1 MSSAPEVGEPLT
13 TTVKR
18 VPGGRMSNWMN
29 DVIAPGDRLEVMR
42 PTGLFVLRETD
53 VPIVAFAGG
62 SGITPVMSIV
72 KSALSSTTR
81 SITLV
86 YANRN
91 RDSVIFADELA
102 RLQAASDGRLTVHHH
117 LDSEV
122 GFLDAEQCAA
132 LVGVRTHA
140 DFYVCGPGAYMDV
153 VEAGLATVGVDA
165 AQVFIERFELPADE
179 PAYDPVAEGRAP
191 TESLVVR
198 LDRRKHT
205 LGYEDGDTILQAARR
220 GGLQPPFSCEAGNCA
235 TCMAHLDEG
244 SATMRVNNALSAEE
258 VDDGWVLT
266 CQAIP
271 TSVAVVVD
279 YDG

>member
-1 MSSAPEVGEPLT
+1 
-13 TTVKR
+13 
-18 VPGGRMSNWMN
+18 MN
-29 DVIAPGDRLEVMR
+29 DVIAPGDRVEVMR
-42 PTGLFVLRETD
+42 PTGLFVLRATD

-72 KSALSSTTR
+72 KTALSTTTR

-86 YANRN
+86 YANRSV
-91 RDSVIFADELA
+91 DSVIFADDLE
-102 RLQAASDGRLTVHHH
+102 RLQAASGGRLTVHHH
-117 LDSEV
+117 LDSEL

-132 LVGVRTHA
+132 LVGVPRARRTSTS
-140 DFYVCGPGAYMDV
+140 V
-153 VEAGLATVGVDA
+153 VPVPTWTWSRPVSQRSASTLRRCSSSGSRRPRSRSTTPHPRERAT
-165 AQVFIERFELPADE
+165 
-179 PAYDPVAEGRAP
+179 

-205 LGYEDGDTILQAARR
+205 LGYEAGDTILQAARR

-244 SATMRVNNALSAEE
+244 TATMRVNNALSAEE

-271 TSVAVVVD
+271 TSAAVVVN
-279 YDG
+279 YEG